1 MSKTF
6 FHGGVRFTIAKGLI
20 YCLEPLFLDIE
31 TSNNHAK
38 EPQDL
43 RTWITSIQVLFKND
57 YYLFR
62 YPEELIDFLL
72 GLRDRLGLQP
82 SNKFH
87 KRLIIYVHN
96 LSYDISYLLPYINM
110 LPDDNDTYQ
119 GIIEDNN
126 KFLSY
131 VRGCFEFRCSYRL
144 SGMSLEK
151 WSKELN
157 VEHVK
162 QVGLY
167 DYNKIIY
174 PDDELTE
181 NEKIYDRFDVLSM
194 KECLAKQLSY
204 YGDDLTSIPLTKT
217 GYIRRTLRRSCRNDK
232 YYWKHYFRDTRL
244 NARCYEYC
252 LKSFA
257 GGYTHNNR
265 YWRDVLIEVGK
276 TYEYIP
282 DSGIYIKV
290 DSIKHRDFKS
300 HYPTQQTCSNR
311 FPIGRPQHIYDDSL
325 HYKLTIEDVLGELE
339 TFTYFIKM
347 RVTRAALRDSHISM
361 PFMQKSKCYQ
371 TSFTKERYDNGRIK
385 EIEGSCIM
393 YVDSLTLSILYDQY
407 DIDYEILDAYK
418 MKNGR
423 LPDCIIE
430 VVDKY
435 FKGKS
440 DKKALVHELTAAYGK
455 LDPRT
460 VEAEFD
466 LMVIKALLNA
476 IYGCTVQQPL
486 KPELQVNDEF
496 EFSIRKMFISED
508 QVNEG
513 LEKFYSNKNNF
524 LAYQLGC
531 MVTSLARYE
540 LYLLISKVIGYER
553 CLYCDT
559 DSIFYISD
567 DETEKRIEAFNA
579 ERRQNAHY
587 VELENGKREYY
598 DEFTLEPD
606 CIAFKGLHS
615 KCYGVV
621 TDKGLEITIAGV
633 PARTLIGMNDGQ
645 PIYFTREQELSVKD
659 KSKTKNPI
667 DLTDDDF
674 LTPVEGLDNLRD
686 NFTFTTNTG
695 VSAIYIGAEGYKT
708 PRVPQVIYIDGH
720 EIHTAGGCVIRQ
732 QETKSVVLDPERK
745 KKKSRD
751 KNIEENYN
759 TDWLK

>member
-6 FHGGVRFTIAKGLI
+6 YHAGVRFTIAKGLI
-20 YCLEPLFLDIE
+20 YCLEPMFLDIE

-43 RTWITSIQVLFKND
+43 RTWITSIQVLFNNQ

-62 YPEELIDFLL
+62 YPEEFITFLSN
-72 GLRDRLGLQP
+72 LRERLGLQP
-82 SNKFH
+82 STKFK
-87 KRLIIYVHN
+87 KRLIIFVHN

-110 LPDDNDTYQ
+110 LPDDNEKYQ

-131 VRGCFEFRCSYRL
+131 VRGCFEFRCTYRL

-151 WSKELN
+151 WSKEMN
-157 VEHVK
+157 VSHVK

-167 DYNKIIY
+167 DYDKIIY
-174 PDDELTE
+174 PDDELTDDE
-181 NEKIYDRFDVLSM
+181 QKYDRFDVLSM
-194 KECLAKQLSY
+194 KECLDKQLSY
-204 YGDDLTSIPLTKT
+204 YGDDLTTVPLTKT

-232 YYWKHYFRDTRL
+232 YYRKHYFRDNRL

-265 YWRDVLIEVGK
+265 HWRDVLIEVGK
-276 TYEYIP
+276 TYEYIQ
-282 DSGIYIKV
+282 DSGIYIHV

-300 HYPTQQTCSNR
+300 HYPTQQTCSNL
-311 FPIGRPQHIYDDSL
+311 FPIGRPQHIYDQSMP
-325 HYKLTIEDVLGELE
+325 YKLTIEDVLQELNN
-339 TFTYFIKM
+339 FTYFIRM
-347 RVTRAALRDSHISM
+347 RITRAVLRDSRISM
-361 PFMQKSKCYQ
+361 PFMQRSKCYQ
-371 TSFTKERYDNGRIK
+371 TVLTKERVDNGRIK
-385 EIEGSCIM
+385 EIEGSFIM
-393 YVDSLTLSILYDQY
+393 YVDSLTLAILNDQY
-407 DIDYEILDAYK
+407 IIEYEIEDAYR

-423 LPDCIIE
+423 LPQCLID

-440 DKKALVHELTAAYGK
+440 DKKALVHELTNAYGK
-455 LDPRT
+455 LDNRT

-476 IYGCTVQQPL
+476 IYGCCVQQPL
-486 KPELQVNDEF
+486 KPELKVSDEF
-496 EFSIRKMFISED
+496 EFSINKMYLSED
-508 QVNEG
+508 QVSEG
-513 LEKFYSNKNNF
+513 LEDYYKNKNNF
-524 LAYQLGC
+524 LAYQVGC
-531 MVTSLARYE
+531 VVTSLARYE

-553 CLYCDT
+553 CLYSDT

-567 DETEKRIEAFNA
+567 EETEKRIEAFNA
-579 ERRQNAHY
+579 ERRKTAHF
-587 VELENGKREYY
+587 VELENGQKEYY

-606 CIAFKGLHS
+606 CLAFKGLHS

-621 TDKGLEITIAGV
+621 TSKGLEITIAGV

-645 PIYFTREQELSVKD
+645 PVYFTREQELAVKD
-659 KSKTKNPI
+659 KSKTKNPLE
-667 DLTDDDF
+667 LTKDDYLD
-674 LTPVEGLDNLRD
+674 PIKALDNLRD
-686 NFTFTTNTG
+686 EFTFTVNTG
-695 VSAIYIGAEGYKT
+695 VSALYIGAEGYKT
-708 PRVPQVIYIDGH
+708 PRVPQIIYIDGH

-732 QETKSVVLDPERK
+732 QDTKSVVLDPERK
-745 KKKSRD
+745 RSRD
-751 KNIEENYN
+751 KNKEENYN
-759 TDWLK
+759 ADQLK